1 MIVELHEYHI
11 GAQSGDATVLVYGE
25 NNCSFESIVFDGTV
39 NFEFSVD
46 KYETG
51 DGYTTP
57 IEDWID
63 IEITDIEF
71 FDTENRRI
79 KPKYEIKEAIEYIL
93 IEEIKEKENGND

>member
-1 MIVELHEYHI
+1 MKVELHDYNI
-11 GAQSGDATVLVYGE
+11 GAQSGDATVVVFGAD
-25 NNCSFESIVFDGTV
+25 NCSFDSVVFDGTV

-57 IEDWID
+57 IDV
-63 IEITDIEF
+63 EITDMEF

-79 KPKYEIKEAIEYIL
+79 KPKYEIKEAIEYNL
-93 IEEIKEKENGND
+93 IEKITDKEND

>member
-1 MIVELHEYHI
+1 MKVELHDYNI
-11 GAQSGDATVLVYGE
+11 GSGSGDATVLVYD
-25 NNCSFESIVFDGTV
+25 NPTDLNSVIFDGTV

-51 DGYTTP
+51 DGHITP

-63 IEITDIEF
+63 VEITDIEF

-79 KPKYEIKEAIEYIL
+79 KPKHDIQTSIEYNL
-93 IEEIKEKENGND
+93 IELIRDKQNENI